1 MAWDFKGEES
11 NSHGDEKANFGKK
24 KKKKKKKFAGPA
36 TDNGKQ
42 NGL

>member
-1 MAWDFKGEES
+1 MAWDFKGDEG
-11 NSHGDEKANFGKK
+11 NSHGDEKANFG
-24 KKKKKKKFAGPA
+24 KKKKKFAGPA

>member
-1 MAWDFKGEES
+1 MAWDFKGEEG
-11 NSHGDEKANFGKK
+11 NSHGDEKANFG
-24 KKKKKKKFAGPA
+24 KKKKFAGPA